1 VLNILRSGPLLHTD
15 PELRAL
21 RAQLSKRAVIVV
33 YVMLGVWLLTDLLVR
48 QFIPSSAPDSLL
60 FDLVAAV
67 LLGIVGVIALRL
79 IHLGNT
85 SRAGYLLANSFLAFA
100 LIILFFFSPRVFIP
114 AALLF
119 IPIAL
124 AGMMIGGRTPFLY
137 SVPASLALAANYFM
151 QGSEFMLLGVEL
163 EGITAGL
170 FLGCQIV
177 LHQGLATM
185 FTITSAHVDSTIE
198 QLLYQTEQLSHL
210 ANTDALSGL
219 ANRRFFVE
227 QLEREFARAKRYR
240 RPLTL
245 LYLDLDDFKA
255 INDRFGHAVGDAVI
269 SNLSLSMRAVLRST
283 DLLAR
288 IGGDEFA
295 VLLPETT
302 IKGGVGVTQKLK
314 RALVAFTSRPDC
326 VITSLTFSAGLAQFR
341 FEDETI
347 DDLLARADHAQYK
360 AKDAGKGQ
368 IRTQHDTIQLSLFE
382 EEQTP

>member
-1 VLNILRSGPLLHTD
+1 MLNIFRSGPLAHTD

-33 YVMLGVWLLTDLLVR
+33 YVIFGIWLLTDLLIR
-48 QFIPSSAPDSLL
+48 QFIPSSAPYSLL
-60 FDLVAAV
+60 FDLAAAI

-79 IHLGNT
+79 IQLGNT
-85 SRAGYLLANSFLAFA
+85 SRAGYLLANSFLVFA
-100 LIILFFFSPRVFIP
+100 LIILFFFTPRVFIP

-137 SVPASLALAANYFM
+137 SVPASLALAASYFLHD
-151 QGSEFMLLGVEL
+151 SEFMLLGVEL
-163 EGITAGL
+163 EGISAGL

-177 LHQGLATM
+177 LHQGLATI
-185 FTITSAHVDSTIE
+185 FTITSAHVESTIE

-245 LYLDLDDFKA
+245 LYLDLDDFKS
-255 INDRFGHAVGDAVI
+255 INDRFGHAVGDDVI
-269 SNLSLSMRAVLRST
+269 SNLSLSMSAVLRST

-314 RALVAFTSRPDC
+314 RALIAFTSRPNC
-326 VITSLTFSAGLAQFR
+326 VISSLTFSAGLAQFR
-341 FEDETI
+341 FEDESI
-347 DDLLARADHAQYK
+347 DALLARADHAQYK

-382 EEQTP
+382 EESTP

>member
-1 VLNILRSGPLLHTD
+1 VLNIFRSGPLAHTD

-33 YVMLGVWLLTDLLVR
+33 YVIFGIWLLTDLLIR
-48 QFIPSSAPDSLL
+48 QFIPSSAPYSLL
-60 FDLVAAV
+60 FDLAAAI

-79 IHLGNT
+79 IQLGNT
-85 SRAGYLLANSFLAFA
+85 SRAGYLLANSFLVFA
-100 LIILFFFSPRVFIP
+100 LIILFFFTPRVFIP

-137 SVPASLALAANYFM
+137 SVPASLALAASYFLHD
-151 QGSEFMLLGVEL
+151 SEFMLLGVEL
-163 EGITAGL
+163 EGISAGL

-177 LHQGLATM
+177 LHQGLATI
-185 FTITSAHVDSTIE
+185 FTITSAHVESTIE
-198 QLLYQTEQLSHL
+198 QLLDQTEQLSHL

-245 LYLDLDDFKA
+245 LYLDLDDFKS
-255 INDRFGHAVGDAVI
+255 INDRFGHAVGDDVI
-269 SNLSLSMRAVLRST
+269 SNLSLSMSAVLRST

-314 RALVAFTSRPDC
+314 RALIAFTSRPNC
-326 VITSLTFSAGLAQFR
+326 VISSLTFSAGLAQFR
-341 FEDETI
+341 FEDESI
-347 DDLLARADHAQYK
+347 DALLARADHAQYK

-382 EEQTP
+382 EESTP

>member
-1 VLNILRSGPLLHTD
+1 VLNIFRSGPLFHTD
-15 PELRAL
+15 PELGAL
-21 RAQLSKRAVIVV
+21 RAQLSKRAVVVV
-33 YVMLGVWLLTDLLVR
+33 YVVFGIWLLTDLLVR

-60 FDLVAAV
+60 FDLVAAI

-85 SRAGYLLANSFLAFA
+85 SRAGYLLANSFLVFA
-100 LIILFFFSPRVFIP
+100 LIILFFFTPKAFIP
-114 AALLF
+114 AVLLF
-119 IPIAL
+119 IPIVL

-137 SVPASLALAANYFM
+137 SVPASLALAVSYFM
-151 QGSEFMLLGVEL
+151 HGSEFMLLGFET
-163 EGITAGL
+163 EIISAGL

-185 FTITSAHVDSTIE
+185 FTITSAHVESTIG
-198 QLLYQTEQLSHL
+198 QLLDQTEQLSHL
-210 ANTDALSGL
+210 ANTDSLSGL

-245 LYLDLDDFKA
+245 LYLDLDDFKL
-255 INDRFGHAVGDAVI
+255 INDRFGHAVGDDVI
-269 SNLSLSMRAVLRST
+269 RNLSLSMRAVLRST

-302 IKGGVGVTQKLK
+302 IKGGVGVTHKLK
-314 RALVAFTSRPDC
+314 RALIAFTSRPDC
-326 VITSLTFSAGLAQFR
+326 AITSLTFSAGLAQFR
-341 FEDETI
+341 FEDESI

>member
-1 VLNILRSGPLLHTD
+1 MLNILRSGPLLHTD

-100 LIILFFFSPRVFIP
+100 LIILFFFTPRVFIP

-185 FTITSAHVDSTIE
+185 FTITSANVDSTIE
-198 QLLYQTEQLSHL
+198 QLLYQTDRLSHL

-255 INDRFGHAVGDAVI
+255 INDRFGHAVGDDVI

>member
-1 VLNILRSGPLLHTD
+1 MVNIFRADPLFQID
-15 PELRAL
+15 PELSAL
-21 RAQLSKRAVIVV
+21 RTQLSKRAAIFV
-33 YVMLGVWLLTDLLVR
+33 YVIFGIWLVTDLLIR
-48 QFIPSSAPDSLL
+48 QFIPSSAPNNLL
-60 FDLVAAV
+60 FDLAAAIV
-67 LLGIVGVIALRL
+67 LGIMGAVALRL

-85 SRAGYLLANSFLAFA
+85 SLAGHILANTFLAFA
-100 LIILFFFSPRVFIP
+100 LIILFFFTPGVFIP

-124 AGMMIGGRTPFLY
+124 AGMMTGGRSPFFY
-137 SVPASLALAANYFM
+137 SVLASLALAVRYFIH
-151 QGSEFMLLGVEL
+151 GSEFILPGFELG
-163 EGITAGL
+163 GISGIL
-170 FLGCQIV
+170 FLSCQIV
-177 LHQGLATM
+177 LHQGLAAM
-185 FTITSAHVDSTIE
+185 FIIISAHVEATIE
-198 QLLYQTEQLSHL
+198 QLLHQTEQLSHL
-210 ANTDALSGL
+210 ANTDPLSGL

-245 LYLDLDDFKA
+245 LYLDLDDFKS
-255 INDRFGHAVGDAVI
+255 INDRFGHVVGDDVI
-269 SNLSLSMRAVLRST
+269 CNLSLSMRAVLRST

-302 IKGGVGVTQKLK
+302 IKGGVGVTHKLK

-326 VITSLTFSAGLAQFR
+326 VIPSLTFSAGLAQFR
-341 FEDETI
+341 FEDESI

-368 IRTQHDTIQLSLFE
+368 IRTQHDTVQLALFE
-382 EEQTP
+382 DEQTP

>member
-1 VLNILRSGPLLHTD
+1 MLNIFRAGPLFHTD
-15 PELRAL
+15 PELSAL
-21 RAQLSKRAVIVV
+21 RAQLSKHAVIVV
-33 YVMLGVWLLTDLLVR
+33 YVLFVIWLLADLLIQ
-48 QFIPSSAPDSLL
+48 QFGPSSAANSIL
-60 FDLVAAV
+60 FDLVAAIV
-67 LLGIVGVIALRL
+67 LGVVAAIALRL

-85 SRAGYLLANSFLAFA
+85 SLAGHILANSFLVFA
-100 LIILFFFSPRVFIP
+100 LIILFFFTPRVFIP

-124 AGMMIGGRTPFLY
+124 AGMMIGGRSPFFY
-137 SVPASLALAANYFM
+137 SVPASLALTVSYFM
-151 QGSEFMLLGVEL
+151 RGSEFLLPGFEL
-163 EGITAGL
+163 AGISGYL

-177 LHQGLATM
+177 LHQGLASM
-185 FTITSAHVDSTIE
+185 FTITSAYVESTIE
-198 QLLYQTEQLSHL
+198 KLLHQTEQLSHL
-210 ANTDALSGL
+210 ANTDPLSGL

-245 LYLDLDDFKA
+245 LYLDLDDFKS
-255 INDRFGHAVGDAVI
+255 INDRFGHVVGDDVI
-269 SNLSLSMRAVLRST
+269 RNLSLSMRAVLRST

-295 VLLPETT
+295 VLLPETM

-314 RALVAFTSRPDC
+314 RAVVAFTSRPDC

-341 FEDETI
+341 FEDESI

>member
-1 VLNILRSGPLLHTD
+1 MLNIFRPDPLAHTD

-33 YVMLGVWLLTDLLVR
+33 YVMFGIWLLTDLLVR
-48 QFIPSSAPDSLL
+48 QFILSSAPGSLL

-79 IHLGNT
+79 IQLGNT
-85 SRAGYLLANSFLAFA
+85 SRAGYLLANSFLVFA
-100 LIILFFFSPRVFIP
+100 LIILFFFTPRVFIP

-137 SVPASLALAANYFM
+137 SVPASLALAANYFLH
-151 QGSEFMLLGVEL
+151 GNESMLLGVEL

-185 FTITSAHVDSTIE
+185 FTITSAHVESTIE
-198 QLLYQTEQLSHL
+198 QLLDQTEQLSHL
-210 ANTDALSGL
+210 ANTDVLSGL

-245 LYLDLDDFKA
+245 LYLDLDDFKS
-255 INDRFGHAVGDAVI
+255 INDRFGHAVGDDVI
-269 SNLSLSMRAVLRST
+269 SSLSLSMRAVLRST

-314 RALVAFTSRPDC
+314 RALIAFTSRPDC

-341 FEDETI
+341 FEDESI

-382 EEQTP
+382 EEPTP

>member
-1 VLNILRSGPLLHTD
+1 MLNIFRSDPLAHTD

-33 YVMLGVWLLTDLLVR
+33 YVMFGIWLLTDLLVR
-48 QFIPSSAPDSLL
+48 QFIPSSTPYGLL
-60 FDLVAAV
+60 FDLVAAI
-67 LLGIVGVIALRL
+67 LLGIVGAIALRL
-79 IHLGNT
+79 IQLGNT
-85 SRAGYLLANSFLAFA
+85 SRAGYLLANSFLVFA
-100 LIILFFFSPRVFIP
+100 LIILFFFTPRVFIP

-137 SVPASLALAANYFM
+137 SVAASLALAASYFM

-177 LHQGLATM
+177 LQQGLATM

-198 QLLYQTEQLSHL
+198 QLIYQTEQLSHL

-245 LYLDLDDFKA
+245 LYLDLDDFKS
-255 INDRFGHAVGDAVI
+255 INDRFGHAVGDDVI

-314 RALVAFTSRPDC
+314 RALIAFTSRPDC
-326 VITSLTFSAGLAQFR
+326 VIPPLTFSAGLAQFR
-341 FEDETI
+341 FEDESI

>member
-1 VLNILRSGPLLHTD
+1 VLNIFRSGPLAHTD

-21 RAQLSKRAVIVV
+21 HAQLSKRAVIVV
-33 YVMLGVWLLTDLLVR
+33 YGIFGIWLFTDLIIRHFL
-48 QFIPSSAPDSLL
+48 PSSAADSLL
-60 FDLVAAV
+60 FDLVAAI
-67 LLGIVGVIALRL
+67 LLGIVGAIALRL
-79 IHLGNT
+79 INLGNT
-85 SRAGYLLANSFLAFA
+85 SRAGYLLANSFLVLA
-100 LIILFFFSPRVFIP
+100 LIILFFFPPRVFIP

-124 AGMMIGGRTPFLY
+124 AGMLIGGRTPFLY
-137 SVPASLALAANYFM
+137 SVPASLALAASYFM
-151 QGSEFMLLGVEL
+151 HGSEFILPGIEL
-163 EGITAGL
+163 EGISAGL

-185 FTITSAHVDSTIE
+185 FSINSAHVESTIE
-198 QLLYQTEQLSHL
+198 QLLDQTEQLSHL

-255 INDRFGHAVGDAVI
+255 INDRFGHAVGDNVI

-314 RALVAFTSRPDC
+314 RALVAFTSRPDS
-326 VITSLTFSAGLAQFR
+326 VIPSLTFSAGLAQFR
-341 FEDETI
+341 FEDESI

>member
-1 VLNILRSGPLLHTD
+1 MLNIFRPDPQAHTD

-33 YVMLGVWLLTDLLVR
+33 YVMFGIWLLTDLLVQ
-48 QFIPSSAPDSLL
+48 QFIPSSTPDVLL
-60 FDLVAAV
+60 FDLVAAI

-79 IHLGNT
+79 IQLGNT
-85 SRAGYLLANSFLAFA
+85 SRAGYLLANSFLVFA
-100 LIILFFFSPRVFIP
+100 LIILFFFTPRVFIP

-124 AGMMIGGRTPFLY
+124 AGMMIGGKTPFLY
-137 SVPASLALAANYFM
+137 SVPASLALAANYYLR
-151 QGSEFMLLGVEL
+151 GNESMLLGFEL
-163 EGITAGL
+163 EGFSAGL

-185 FTITSAHVDSTIE
+185 FAITSAHVESTIE
-198 QLLYQTEQLSHL
+198 QLLYQTEQLSHM
-210 ANTDALSGL
+210 ANTDVLSGL

-245 LYLDLDDFKA
+245 LYLDLDDFKS
-255 INDRFGHAVGDAVI
+255 INDRFGHAVGDDVI
-269 SNLSLSMRAVLRST
+269 SSMSLSMRAVLRST

-341 FEDETI
+341 FEDESI

-382 EEQTP
+382 EEPTP

>member
-1 VLNILRSGPLLHTD
+1 MLNIFRSDPLAHTD

-33 YVMLGVWLLTDLLVR
+33 YVMFGIWLLTDLLVR
-48 QFIPSSAPDSLL
+48 QFIPSSIPYSLL
-60 FDLVAAV
+60 FDLVAAI

-79 IHLGNT
+79 IQLGNT
-85 SRAGYLLANSFLAFA
+85 SRAGYLLANSFLVFA
-100 LIILFFFSPRVFIP
+100 LIILFFFTPRVFIP

-137 SVPASLALAANYFM
+137 SVPASLALAASYFM
-151 QGSEFMLLGVEL
+151 QGSESTVLGVEL

-185 FTITSAHVDSTIE
+185 FTITSAHVESTIE
-198 QLLYQTEQLSHL
+198 QLIYQTEQLSHL

-245 LYLDLDDFKA
+245 LYLDLDDFKS
-255 INDRFGHAVGDAVI
+255 INDRFGHAVGDDVI

-314 RALVAFTSRPDC
+314 RALIAFTSRPDC
-326 VITSLTFSAGLAQFR
+326 VIPSLTFSAGLAQFR
-341 FEDETI
+341 FEDESI

>member
-1 VLNILRSGPLLHTD
+1 MLNIFRSGPLFHTD
-15 PELRAL
+15 PELGAL
-21 RAQLSKRAVIVV
+21 RAQLSKRAVVVV
-33 YVMLGVWLLTDLLVR
+33 YVVFGIWLLTDLLVR

-60 FDLVAAV
+60 FDLVAAI

-85 SRAGYLLANSFLAFA
+85 SRAGYLLANSFLVFA
-100 LIILFFFSPRVFIP
+100 LIILFFFTPKAFIP
-114 AALLF
+114 AVLLF
-119 IPIAL
+119 IPIVL

-137 SVPASLALAANYFM
+137 SVPASLALAASYFM
-151 QGSEFMLLGVEL
+151 HGSEFMLLGFET
-163 EGITAGL
+163 EIISAGL

-185 FTITSAHVDSTIE
+185 FTITSAHVESTIG
-198 QLLYQTEQLSHL
+198 QLLDQTEQLSHL
-210 ANTDALSGL
+210 ANTDSLSGL

-245 LYLDLDDFKA
+245 LYLDLDDFKL
-255 INDRFGHAVGDAVI
+255 INDRFGHAVGDDVI
-269 SNLSLSMRAVLRST
+269 RNLSLSMRAVLRST

-302 IKGGVGVTQKLK
+302 IKGGVGVTHKLK
-314 RALVAFTSRPDC
+314 RALIAFTSRPDC
-326 VITSLTFSAGLAQFR
+326 AITSLTFSAGLAQFR
-341 FEDETI
+341 FEDESI

>member
-1 VLNILRSGPLLHTD
+1 MLNILRSGPLLHTD

-33 YVMLGVWLLTDLLVR
+33 YAMLGVWLLTDLLVR

-100 LIILFFFSPRVFIP
+100 LIILFFFTPRVFIP

-185 FTITSAHVDSTIE
+185 FTITSANVDSTIE
-198 QLLYQTEQLSHL
+198 QLLYQTDRLSHL

-255 INDRFGHAVGDAVI
+255 INDRFGHAVGDDVI

>member
-1 VLNILRSGPLLHTD
+1 VFNIFRAGPLFHTD
-15 PELRAL
+15 PELRAE
-21 RAQLSKRAVIVV
+21 RAQLSKRAVIVA
-33 YVMLGVWLLTDLLVR
+33 YILFGIWLLADLLMR
-48 QFIPSSAPDSLL
+48 YFIPSSVPDSIL
-60 FDLVAAV
+60 FNLVSAI
-67 LLGIVGVIALRL
+67 LLGIVAAIALRL

-85 SRAGYLLANSFLAFA
+85 PLAGHVLASSFLIFA
-100 LIILFFFSPRVFIP
+100 LFILFFFTRRVFIP

-119 IPIAL
+119 IPIGL
-124 AGMMIGGRTPFLY
+124 AGMMIGGISPFFY
-137 SVPASLALAANYFM
+137 SVPASLALAASYLIR
-151 QGSEFMLLGVEL
+151 GSEFILPGFEL
-163 EGITAGL
+163 EGIAGGL

-185 FTITSAHVDSTIE
+185 FIITSAHVESTIE
-198 QLLYQTEQLSHL
+198 QLLHQTEQLSHL
-210 ANTDALSGL
+210 ANTDPLSGL

-245 LYLDLDDFKA
+245 LYLDLDDFKS
-255 INDRFGHAVGDAVI
+255 INDRFGHVVGDGVI
-269 SNLSLSMRAVLRST
+269 CNLSLSMRAVLRST

-314 RALVAFTSRPDC
+314 RAVTAFTSRPDC
-326 VITSLTFSAGLAQFR
+326 VISSLTFSAGLAQFR
-341 FEDETI
+341 FEDETV
-347 DDLLARADHAQYK
+347 DDLLARADRAQYQ

-368 IRTQHDTIQLSLFE
+368 IRTQHDVSQLPLFE
-382 EEQTP
+382 GEQTP

>member
-1 VLNILRSGPLLHTD
+1 MLNILRSGPLLHTD

-85 SRAGYLLANSFLAFA
+85 SRAGFLLANSFLAFA